1 MQWAIWIQSTQW
13 NKRAPVA
20 DIRATFESMG
30 FTLYE
35 QRFDYYNP
43 TRANRFIAEHA
54 KPGAITLWTLAW
66 SNHWPNCRVV
76 IEDHHAH

>member
-1 MQWAIWIQSTQW
+1 M
-13 NKRAPVA
+13 A

-30 FTLYE
+30 FVLHE

-43 TRANRFIAEHA
+43 TRANRFIAQHA

-66 SNHWPNCRVV
+66 ANHWPSCRIVV
-76 IEDHHAH
+76 EEYHAH